1 MVLVKGSEA
10 LLNEH
15 RGCGC
20 SVPYTYTISTTMIT
34 APTTRGN
41 LDQDSIG
48 STTGDWLT
56 STDFISAKA
65 SSSVGRRRLISTF
78 FTPEVN

>member
-1 MVLVKGSEA
+1 MGVNRVCRITCQSTSRVTFCIPVVYFEGPKTLFH
-10 LLNEH
+10 EH

-20 SVPYTYTISTTMIT
+20 SVPYTGVSTTSIT

-56 STDFISAKA
+56 STDF
-65 SSSVGRRRLISTF
+65 
-78 FTPEVN
+78 N